1 MHTPSAEVD
10 FPGHSLFRCFHIVG
24 SRPDAIC
31 YREPLDTIL
40 GVFFFYPA
48 LLDRHLGSLSCERAH
63 RHSIC

>member
-40 GVFFFYPA
+40 GVFFFTQP
-48 LLDRHLGSLSCERAH
+48 S
-63 RHSIC
+63 